1 MDNFYSETA
10 IRKGLELT
18 LQKMV
23 EDMDLYQDEANKLL
37 KYFDESIYKS
47 FEKIKSGSE
56 KKVAISGEIHS
67 FKNVEDSWE
76 FIITNPSLIN
86 VKSASGEDAQLPRV
100 DYLKIVSKDK
110 KSMR

>member
-37 KYFDESIYKS
+37 KYFDE
-47 FEKIKSGSE
+47 
-56 KKVAISGEIHS
+56 VAL
-67 FKNVEDSWE
+67 N
-76 FIITNPSLIN
+76 
-86 VKSASGEDAQLPRV
+86 
-100 DYLKIVSKDK
+100 
-110 KSMR
+110 